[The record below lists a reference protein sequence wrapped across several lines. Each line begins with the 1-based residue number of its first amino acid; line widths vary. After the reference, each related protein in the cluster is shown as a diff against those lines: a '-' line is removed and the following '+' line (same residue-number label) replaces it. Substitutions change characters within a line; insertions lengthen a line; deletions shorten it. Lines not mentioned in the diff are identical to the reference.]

1 VAARDKTYESYMQS
15 RYAKTCRQLNDTYQV
30 QPTSTQTMG
39 ELADKLHPVP
49 PKTRH
54 TFKK

>member
-1 VAARDKTYESYMQS
+1 MTKLDKPYEDAMKA
-15 RYAKTCRQLNDTYQV
+15 RYAKTGRQLNDTYQV
-30 QPTSTQTMG
+30 QDTESQTMC
-39 ELADKLHPVP
+39 ELADRLHPVP